1 MYIWGH
7 ISYYIKSV
15 LGFPVRAPEVSF
27 SGCPKSPNDHGD
39 ENNNVDVYF
48 DAMTIRPHDNWSNWQ
63 GCPGYYMDFAGS
75 GLFLIIIMH
84 IIWSQYDC
92 DMIMI

>member
-1 MYIWGH
+1 M
-7 ISYYIKSV
+7 
-15 LGFPVRAPEVSF
+15 EVPF

-63 GCPGYYMDFAGS
+63 GCPGYYKDFAGS
-75 GLFLIIIMH
+75 GLVSHNYHAYHMVTI
-84 IIWSQYDC
+84 
-92 DMIMI
+92 